1 MRTVIPFQILLAPLA
16 IVSLVATAA
25 AEDLPAPASD
35 TPRMAAVQRDTLD
48 LDTTSVTGNQELPK
62 VLYIV
67 PWKDADAGDLAGKPA
82 KSLLDEVLAPIDRE
96 VFQRQLRY
104 FEQLH
109 AGDGGDAVQVSA
121 PGE

>member
-1 MRTVIPFQILLAPLA
+1 MRTVNGFRILVAPLA
-16 IVSLVATAA
+16 MVLLVATVA
-25 AEDLPAPASD
+25 AEDAPTPVTD
-35 TPRMAAVQRDTLD
+35 TPQLAAVQRDRLD

-82 KSLLDEVLAPIDRE
+82 QSLLDEVLSPIDRE
-96 VFQRQLRY
+96 VFQRQIRY

-109 AGDGGDAVQVSA
+109 AGDSDDAVQASTHS
-121 PGE
+121 E

>member
-1 MRTVIPFQILLAPLA
+1 MRTVTPFRILLAPLA
-16 IVSLVATAA
+16 MVSLVATVV

-35 TPRMAAVQRDTLD
+35 TPQMAAVQRDTLD

-82 KSLLDEVLAPIDRE
+82 QSLLDEVLSPIDRE
-96 VFQRQLRY
+96 VFQRQIRY
-104 FEQLH
+104 FDQLH
-109 AGDGGDAVQVSA
+109 AGDSDDAVQASTHS
-121 PGE
+121 E

>member
-1 MRTVIPFQILLAPLA
+1 MRTVIPFRILLAPLA
-16 IVSLVATAA
+16 MVALVATVA
-25 AEDLPAPASD
+25 AEDVPAPVAD
-35 TPRMAAVQRDTLD
+35 TPRIAAVQRDTLD

-82 KSLLDEVLAPIDRE
+82 QSLLDEVLAPIDRE